1 MIKRKFNIPQCLHRT
16 NNNKCFINDEI
27 DFCACSCNRLA
38 VSEEDNTPFQL
49 MGKDISS
56 VRNSILRAQGG
67 VCKVCGVNLIGDSA
81 ACLDHHHQRKNK
93 GTGQIRGVLCRTCNL
108 MVAKNENNAT
118 RYRIAQDRLP
128 EILCKIAEY
137 LRSPQFPY
145 MHPSEKP
152 KVKKLTKLSYN
163 RLKKKMD
170 AFGKT
175 KCPAY
180 PKSGKLTVGLEKCFT
195 FYKIIPEYYK

>member
-1 MIKRKFNIPQCLHRT
+1 MIKRKLNIPQCLHRT
-16 NNNKCFINDEI
+16 EDNMCLLNSDITC
-27 DFCACSCNRLA
+27 CAVCNRHTA
-38 VSEEDNTPFQL
+38 NEEDNIPYQL

-56 VRNSILRAQGG
+56 VRNSILKAQGG
-67 VCKVCGVNLIGDSA
+67 VCKVCGVNLTGDSA

-128 EILCKIAEY
+128 EILCNIAEY

-145 MHPSEKP
+145 MHHSEKP
-152 KVKKLTKLSYN
+152 KVKRLTKLSYN
-163 RLKKKMD
+163 RLKQKMD
-170 AFGKT
+170 TIGKT
-175 KCPAY
+175 KCPSY
-180 PKSGKLTVGLEKCFT
+180 PKSGKLTIGLAERFA
-195 FYKIIPEYYK
+195 FYKIEPEFYK